1 MGVSDLWNGMN
12 KPSPV
17 YITLEEAPTSSSSK
31 SGLVKN
37 LAKKYS
43 SLAVSDSGS
52 LLRLRLKLD
61 ALLPSDERLVPNI
74 ARSFVVASRMTGRT
88 LLTASLNSVKV
99 EGDEANKGGFE
110 KGSWRDQKVL

>member
-1 MGVSDLWNGMN
+1 MKYAL
-12 KPSPV
+12 
-17 YITLEEAPTSSSSK
+17 TSSSSK

-43 SLAVSDSGS
+43 FPAVSASGS
-52 LLRLRLKLD
+52 LLRLRLELD
-61 ALLPSDERLVPNI
+61 AALPNDERLVPSI

-99 EGDEANKGGFE
+99 ERDEANKGGFE